1 MSNCSLI
8 KQNGTVFLYE
18 NLFDQAEADQ
28 LYSELLTDIDWQQDH
43 LKIYG
48 KNVPL
53 PRLTAW
59 YGEKQY
65 SYSGI
70 EMQPRSWTESLLVIK
85 SRIEPL
91 SNIRFNSV
99 LLNLYRDGN
108 DSVSWHSDDEPELGK
123 NPIIG
128 SVSFGATRRFSFK
141 HRYDRN
147 LKKIDVELTHGSFLL
162 MAEETQHYW
171 LHQIPKTKKLTMP
184 RINLT
189 FRMIR

>member
-8 KQNGTVFLYE
+8 KQNGTVFLYP
-18 NLFDQAEADQ
+18 NLFDETEADR
-28 LYSELLTDIDWQQDH
+28 LYSELLIDIDWQQEH

-48 KNVPL
+48 KNVLL

-65 SYSGI
+65 TYSGI
-70 EMQPRSWTESLLVIK
+70 EMQPRSWTESLLIIK

-91 SNIRFNSV
+91 SNTHFNSV

-128 SVSFGATRRFSFK
+128 SVSFGATRRFSLK

-147 LKKIDVELTHGSFLL
+147 LKRIDVELTHGSFLL

-171 LHQIPKTKKLTMP
+171 LHQIPKTKKSTTP

-189 FRMIR
+189 FRMIH

>member
-1 MSNCSLI
+1 MVHTSLI
-8 KQNGTVFLYE
+8 EQNGFVFFYPD
-18 NLFDQAEADQ
+18 LFGRAEADR
-28 LYSELLTDIDWQQDH
+28 LYADLLSQIKWQQDH

-48 KNVPL
+48 KDVPL

-65 SYSGI
+65 TYSGI
-70 EMQPRSWTESLLVIK
+70 EMQPRSWTEALLQIK
-85 SRIEPL
+85 SCIEPL
-91 SNIRFNSV
+91 SNTRFNSV

-128 SVSFGATRRFSFK
+128 SVSFGATRRFSLK
-141 HRYDRN
+141 HRRN
-147 LKKIDVELTHGSFLL
+147 RDLKRIDIELTHGSFLL
-162 MAEETQHYW
+162 MAGETQHHW
-171 LHQIPKTKKLTMP
+171 LHQIPKTKKITSP

-189 FRMIR
+189 FRMIH